1 MCAQAHS
8 SATGNHPI
16 HNVHVEVCCSC
27 MYHFISPPPLPS
39 IVLNALWNPCGW
51 CSCDMFIFRTCAS
64 RVLHS
69 LSTALCIYYIWLTFI
84 LAKQNDGTS
93 DVEGPEEGDSLSD
106 VVGPEEGDGPSDIEG
121 PEEGDGPSD
130 VVGPEEGDGPSD
142 VEGPEEDDGLQMLK
156 GQKMMMDFR
165 CGMVRRR

>member
-1 MCAQAHS
+1 
-8 SATGNHPI
+8 
-16 HNVHVEVCCSC
+16 
-27 MYHFISPPPLPS
+27 
-39 IVLNALWNPCGW
+39 
-51 CSCDMFIFRTCAS
+51 MFIFRTCAS

-93 DVEGPEEGDSLSD
+93 DVEGPEEGD
-106 VVGPEEGDGPSDIEG
+106 
-121 PEEGDGPSD
+121 GPSD

-142 VEGPEEDDGLQMLK
+142 VEGPKEDDGLQMLK

-165 CGMVRRR
+165 CGRVRRR